1 MSDSVSTKWDP
12 RFRRNLIAL
21 GVIVVIS
28 ALVGGGYAPLVGG
41 TTGESLSQK
50 DILVFG
56 AHGMLVGLFFSTFEL
71 FYVQG
76 SPGQWLRRMP
86 FAKALLARSVLN
98 TVVIVSAFV
107 IGGLTMV
114 PERFTDAGAMES
126 FLRDVAFSFVIAL
139 TFQFILTVRQVIG
152 GRVLW
157 NLILGRYHRPVKED
171 RIFMF
176 LDMVGSM
183 VVADKM
189 GDLGAQSMIT
199 RFFFDVAQV
208 TTAYG
213 GETHRYVGDEVV
225 VTWPTKQGI
234 KDADCIRCCLGIRE
248 RISQKADEYQAMFG
262 AVPDFRIGLHAGSVV
277 AAECGDDKHEI
288 VYFGDTINTAAR
300 IEQYCKVAEKN
311 FLVSGH
317 LVEMLPEN
325 SGIEFS
331 HVTNVTL
338 KGHETETSL
347 YTAG

>member
-12 RFRRNLIAL
+12 RFRRKLIAL

-189 GDLGAQSMIT
+189 GVDIYEVIDAAATKPFGFVPYYPGPGLGGHCIPIDPFYLTWKAREYDINT
-199 RFFFDVAQV
+199 RFIELA
-208 TTAYG
+208 
-213 GETHRYVGDEVV
+213 GEVNSNMPYWVLNKVV
-225 VTWPTKQGI
+225 DSLNDHGK
-234 KDADCIRCCLGIRE
+234 
-248 RISQKADEYQAMFG
+248 S
-262 AVPDFRIGLHAGSVV
+262 
-277 AAECGDDKHEI
+277 
-288 VYFGDTINTAAR
+288 
-300 IEQYCKVAEKN
+300 
-311 FLVSGH
+311 
-317 LVEMLPEN
+317 
-325 SGIEFS
+325 
-331 HVTNVTL
+331 L
-338 KGHETETSL
+338 KEAKIL
-347 YTAG
+347 IFN